1 MELIIDGRGS
11 GKTTKLIVVS
21 SMLKI
26 PIVTNTLAGVDC
38 ITDIARKRNLQIPE
52 PVTVEQMS
60 IGYCMGWRGYENV
73 LVDDAYTSG
82 LLEDALNQYLHA
94 NVKAC
99 VIDKS
104 SR

>member
-1 MELIIDGRGS
+1 MELIIDGRGT
-11 GKTTKLIVVS
+11 GKTTGLIVFS
-21 SMLKI
+21 SVLEI

-38 ITDIARKRNLQIPE
+38 ITDIAKKRNLQIPK
-52 PVTVEQMS
+52 PVTVEQMRN
-60 IGYCMGWRGYENV
+60 GYFRGCREYENV
-73 LVDDAYTSG
+73 FVDNAYTSG

-99 VIDKS
+99 VIDKP

>member
-1 MELIIDGRGS
+1 MELIIDDRGS
-11 GKTTKLIVVS
+11 GKTTNLIVFS
-21 SMLKI
+21 SVLEI
-26 PIVTNTLAGVDC
+26 PIVTSTRAQVDYIVYLAK
-38 ITDIARKRNLQIPE
+38 KRNLQIPK
-52 PVTVEQMS
+52 PVTVEQMRN
-60 IGYCMGWRGYENV
+60 GYCRGWRGYENV

-99 VIDKS
+99 VIDNP